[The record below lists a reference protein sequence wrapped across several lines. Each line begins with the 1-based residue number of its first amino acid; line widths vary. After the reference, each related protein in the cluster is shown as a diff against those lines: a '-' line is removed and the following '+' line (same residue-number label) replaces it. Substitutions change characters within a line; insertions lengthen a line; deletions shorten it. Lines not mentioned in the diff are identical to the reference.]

1 VPRRIYRRNL
11 PHICPPH
18 TPIFLT
24 WRLRGSLPAGIQIP
38 IRKTPGI
45 TDGEKFVR
53 IDRLLDAAKRG
64 PLWLHDPRIADELC
78 RIIEYGSE
86 TGLKRFVLHEYVV
99 MPNHVHM
106 LLTPVDEL
114 SKITQ
119 AIKGTSAREA
129 NLILGRAGKVFWQDE
144 SYDYFCR
151 NPVEFAN
158 IRSYIAMNPVRAG
171 FVRKPE
177 EWSWSSAHRRVDVGD
192 VVAMAKP
199 VPHGT

>member
-1 VPRRIYRRNL
+1 MPRRIYRRNL
-11 PHICPPH
+11 PHIGPPH

-38 IRKTPGI
+38 VRKTPGL

-53 IDRLLDAAKRG
+53 IDRFLDAAKRG
-64 PLWLHDPRIADELC
+64 PLWLQDPRVATELC
-78 RIIEYGSE
+78 KVIEYGSE
-86 TGLKRFVLHEYVV
+86 AGLKRFVPHEYVV
-99 MPNHVHM
+99 MPNHVHV

-114 SKITQ
+114 SRITH

-129 NLILGRAGKVFWQDE
+129 NLVLGRAGKVFWQDE
-144 SYDYFCR
+144 SYDHFCR
-151 NPVEFAN
+151 DPSEFDN
-158 IRSYIAMNPVRAG
+158 VREYIAMNPVRALLAT
-171 FVRKPE
+171 KPG
-177 EWSWSSAHRRVDVGD
+177 EWPWSSAHRRRKVGG